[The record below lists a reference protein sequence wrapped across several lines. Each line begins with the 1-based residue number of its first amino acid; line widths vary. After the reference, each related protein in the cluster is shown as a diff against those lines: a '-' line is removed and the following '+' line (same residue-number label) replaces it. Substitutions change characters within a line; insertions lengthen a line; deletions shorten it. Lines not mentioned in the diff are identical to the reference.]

1 MKGSNSGN
9 GNTQPM
15 DLRLLGE
22 LPLVY
27 IRALEWFDLLQVINQ
42 AQVAHGNGDFLEL
55 AMGSQR
61 RKLIKT
67 LNTGNGNTQPM
78 DLKLL
83 GEVPL
88 V

>member
-1 MKGSNSGN
+1 
-9 GNTQPM
+9 M

-27 IRALEWFDLLQVINQ
+27 IRALEWLDVLQVIKQ
-42 AQVAHGNGDFLEL
+42 ALVAHGNGDFLEL
-55 AMGSQR
+55 AMGNQR

-78 DLKLL
+78 DLRLL
-83 GEVPL
+83 GELPL

>member
-1 MKGSNSGN
+1 
-9 GNTQPM
+9 M

-27 IRALEWFDLLQVINQ
+27 IRALEWLDVLQMINK

-61 RKLIKT
+61 RKFL
-67 LNTGNGNTQPM
+67 
-78 DLKLL
+78 DALKVTALL
-83 GEVPL
+83 L
-88 V
+88 LQWT